1 MSRWRAQFSSYP
13 IPHFSGSQVANNRPK
28 AFGAIESALKP
39 QFTGTIGDFNPLGC
53 CRWGTCPEQSVGLL
67 PDRPDISNQNQE
79 LRSST
84 SVLPILAGEGDTMIP
99 ADSIAAILDSASPLP
114 PEMMAPA

>member
-1 MSRWRAQFSSYP
+1 LQTIALMRL
-13 IPHFSGSQVANNRPK
+13 
-28 AFGAIESALKP
+28 GAIESAPKP
-39 QFTGTIGDFNPLGC
+39 QFTGTISDFNRLGC
-53 CRWGTCPEQSVGLL
+53 YLL

-84 SVLPILAGEGDTMIP
+84 NVLPILAGEGDTLIP

-114 PEMMAPA
+114 PEMIAPA